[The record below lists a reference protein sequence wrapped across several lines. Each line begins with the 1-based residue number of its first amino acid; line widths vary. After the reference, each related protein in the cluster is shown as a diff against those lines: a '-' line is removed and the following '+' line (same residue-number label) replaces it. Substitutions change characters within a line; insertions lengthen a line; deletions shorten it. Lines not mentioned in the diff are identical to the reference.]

1 MKKILAILAV
11 LCAALAVTSVIG
23 FSQASTAKSEV
34 IALQGTVDQ
43 LKGDNERISTELTE
57 ATAQV
62 VEVKGELDAQTKM
75 VTDYFGM
82 SKEIRT
88 DLDSLKGIYQ
98 RFAGKHTDKQVVS
111 ESLADFELGFIE
123 LKNDG
128 DAWKALLESNKAT
141 FTEMGIDTSK
151 DIGDMQVTLPLVEKS
166 LTQIRDSAKAL

>member
-1 MKKILAILAV
+1 MNKITAILAV

-23 FSQASTAKSEV
+23 FSQASTAKEQATV
-34 IALQGTVDQ
+34 LQGTVDQ

-57 ATAQV
+57 ATTQV
-62 VEVKGELDAQTKM
+62 VQVKGELDAQTKA

-82 SKEIRT
+82 SKEIRS
-88 DLDSLKGIYQ
+88 DLDSLKAVYQ
-98 RFAGKHTDKQVVS
+98 RFAGKHSDKQVVA
-111 ESLADFELGFIE
+111 ESLTEFEAGFIE

-141 FTEMGIDTSK
+141 FTEMGIDINK
-151 DIGDMQVTLPLVEKS
+151 DIGDMQVTLPLVKKS